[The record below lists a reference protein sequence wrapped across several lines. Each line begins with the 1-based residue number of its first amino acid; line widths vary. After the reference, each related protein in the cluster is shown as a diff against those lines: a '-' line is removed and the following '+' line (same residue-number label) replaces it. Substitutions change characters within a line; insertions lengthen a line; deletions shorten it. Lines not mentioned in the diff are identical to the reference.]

1 MINYYIKNYY
11 GYYILFFL
19 LLILSLYKTLKPNK
33 EDKYYK
39 IFAVI
44 SSLFIIFRFDVEFD
58 YVWYWIV
65 GDNRF
70 KDYWF
75 YDYGFNA
82 SERFFK
88 FLYLIVRFFDS
99 PKLFYNNRFYFF
111 NYFFY

>member
-19 LLILSLYKTLKPNK
+19 LLILSLCKTLKPNK

-82 SERFFK
+82 SERF
-88 FLYLIVRFFDS
+88 
-99 PKLFYNNRFYFF
+99 NC
-111 NYFFY
+111 